1 MTPRRLLRHARTDA
15 EAQKL
20 ARKQSYDAIPII
32 RKDGL
37 VREFW
42 SRSDEQKIR
51 ITRRHSAQH
60 NVPVERL
67 LPVLGAHIVQ
77 FVYYRSEMVG
87 LIDASDLNKPRAC
100 LAWLEP
106 MLELERAI
114 LDVVVDQKINDKE
127 QEKALGNAAKATL
140 PLLEYAQFHPLLQ
153 AARSLMI
160 ISLSNDEIID
170 MNKVRRRS
178 AHAGGG
184 VIQDRSDCLRLKKTL
199 VLARKV
205 ASSISRRRV

>member
-1 MTPRRLLRHARTDA
+1 MNLTIRAEDIMTPRRLLRHARTDA

-140 PLLEYAQFHPLLQ
+140 WRQEKTKEHDLIRPLLEYAQF
-153 AARSLMI
+153 
-160 ISLSNDEIID
+160 
-170 MNKVRRRS
+170 
-178 AHAGGG
+178 
-184 VIQDRSDCLRLKKTL
+184 
-199 VLARKV
+199 
-205 ASSISRRRV
+205 